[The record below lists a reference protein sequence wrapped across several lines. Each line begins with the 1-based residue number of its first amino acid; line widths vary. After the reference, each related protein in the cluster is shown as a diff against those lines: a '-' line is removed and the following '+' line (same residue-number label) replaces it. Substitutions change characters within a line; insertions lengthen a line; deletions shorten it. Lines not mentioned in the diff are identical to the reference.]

1 MLIKTGIKELV
12 EFVLKSGDIDNR
24 FTGSDR
30 ALLGSKIHRQLQ
42 KQGGKNYS
50 AEHPIV
56 LNIYEGDID
65 YVLTGRADGIIEDE
79 NGVMIDE
86 IKTVAVPLENIDD
99 STYPSHWGQ
108 ARFYR
113 YAVAKEKNINE
124 IKVRLTYY
132 NIDTD
137 EIKRIVKTY
146 SIKELGDYVLSVLKQ
161 YRRWAIFERRW
172 ETNRN
177 ADMKRLAFPFDNYR
191 DGQRSVSR
199 RVYRAQRDKKRLFV
213 NAPTG
218 IGKTMSVLFPSL
230 KSMGEGNVNKIFYL
244 TAKTVTS
251 RRAVNA
257 CSFLYQ
263 KNDNLHLKSLRI
275 TAKDKICL
283 NNTRECN
290 PVACPYAKGYFD
302 KINDIVFDEISNN
315 NVFSSEM
322 IIKTAEEYKIC
333 PYELSLDLSVWS
345 DIIIC
350 DYNYLFD
357 PQVKL
362 QRFFSGGGD
371 NYAFLID
378 ETHNLPDRV
387 RDMYTATLSKKEVL
401 KVKSKFDKS
410 NKKLYSALN
419 KLNSCLLGCRKQLEE
434 NKINHLVRQNPPENI
449 DGAVD
454 RFLTNCTEYFEIYKG
469 EKTDEDLL
477 NLYFDV
483 RFFQKISENYNDK
496 YVTVYEKSG
505 DELKIILFCTDPSD
519 IIDEH
524 LKIGRSAVLFSA
536 TLSPETFYRETMGKD
551 GDILTV
557 KSPFPQENLGLYMMD
572 GISTKYADRE
582 YTAERLC
589 EIINTVTE
597 RQKGNYIVYFPSYS
611 YMNMIKQKYTEIYQ
625 KELVIQNPYMS
636 EKERKEF
643 LTEFENKS
651 DILAF
656 CVMGGIYGEGID
668 LTGDRLIGSIIVGV
682 GLPQISVMLDAVKD
696 HYNSDG
702 KDGFAYAY
710 QYPGMNKVLQAAGR
724 VIRTDTD
731 RGVVVLI
738 DSRFS
743 QPKYL
748 KTMPSH
754 WNHIKRINNTD
765 KLKIELSE
773 FWGK

>member
-50 AEHPIV
+50 AEQSIV

-65 YVLTGRADGIIEDE
+65 YVLTGRADGIIEDK

-86 IKTVAVPLENIDD
+86 IKTVAVRLENIDD
-99 STYPSHWGQ
+99 TTYPSHWGQ

-113 YAVAKEKNINE
+113 YAVAKDKNIDE

-146 SIKELGDYVLSVLKQ
+146 SIKELGDFVLSVLKQ
-161 YRRWAIFERRW
+161 YRRWAIFEHQW
-172 ETNRN
+172 EKERN
-177 ADMKRLAFPFDNYR
+177 ADMKRLSFPFDNYR

-199 RVYRAQRDKKRLFV
+199 RVYRAQRDQKRLFV

-230 KSMGEGNVNKIFYL
+230 KSIGEGNVDKIFYF

-263 KNDNLHLKSLRI
+263 KNDNLHLKFLPI
-275 TAKDKICL
+275 TAKDKMCL
-283 NNTRECN
+283 NDTKECN

-302 KINDIVFDEISNN
+302 KINDVVFNEISNN
-315 NVFSSEM
+315 NFFSAET
-322 IIKTAEEYKIC
+322 IIKIAEEYKIC
-333 PYELSLDLSVWS
+333 PYELSLDLSDWS

-362 QRFFSGGGD
+362 QRFFSGGG

-387 RDMYTATLSKKEVL
+387 RNMYTATLSKKEIL
-401 KVKSKFDKS
+401 KVKSKTEKT
-410 NKKLYSALN
+410 NKKLLSSLN
-419 KLNSCLLGCRKQLEE
+419 KLNSCLLDCRKYLEE
-434 NKINHLVRQNPPENI
+434 NKIKHLVRQNPPENI

-454 RFLTNCTEYFEIYKG
+454 RFLKYCSEYFEIHKG
-469 EKTDEDLL
+469 EKADEDLL

-483 RFFQKISENYNDK
+483 RFFQKISEDYNDN

-505 DELKIILFCTDPSD
+505 EELKIILFCTDPSD

-524 LKIGRSAVLFSA
+524 LKMGKSSVLFSA
-536 TLSPETFYRETMGKD
+536 TLSPEYFYRETMGKD

-582 YTAERLC
+582 HTAERLC

-625 KELVIQNPYMS
+625 KELVIQNPYMN

-682 GLPQISVMLDAVKD
+682 GLPQINVMLDAVKD